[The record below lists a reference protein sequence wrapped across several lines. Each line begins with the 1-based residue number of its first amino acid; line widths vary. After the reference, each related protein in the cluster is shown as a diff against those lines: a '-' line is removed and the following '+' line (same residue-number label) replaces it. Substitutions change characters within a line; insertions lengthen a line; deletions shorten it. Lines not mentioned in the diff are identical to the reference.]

1 MSQYFGIVII
11 KDFCVGI
18 NELNELSWWGLPDNQ
33 NVILHKLIKSVNI
46 FKSFVP
52 VISIHL
58 IDNVFKFIHN
68 NGIYWLGD

>member
-18 NELNELSWWGLPDNQ
+18 NELNKLSWWGLPYNQ

-46 FKSFVP
+46 FESFVP
-52 VISIHL
+52 VICIHL

-68 NGIYWLGD
+68 DGINWLGD